1 MNTQDK
7 PEHPILLFPAQ
18 EDTLTLLRP
27 LLLQEVGQ
35 LQGVECHLEGV
46 LVQVTEGENSRHGA
60 NTLGLTRSLQAGGER
75 AAHVMTDLTHVLIQL
90 VGLTILLREEIS
102 GRMHTDQI
110 KYAISSKIQGVAL
123 MAMHAS
129 FST

>member
-7 PEHPILLFPAQ
+7 PVHPILLLPAQ
-18 EDTLTLLRP
+18 ADILALLRS
-27 LLLQEVGQ
+27 LLLREEGQ
-35 LQGVECHLEGV
+35 LRGVECHLEGV
-46 LVQVTEGENSRHGA
+46 LVQVAEEESLRHGA
-60 NTLGLTRSLQAGGER
+60 ETLGLTQNQQVEGER
-75 AAHVMTDLTHVLIQL
+75 VVHVMTDLTHVLTQL
-90 VGLTILLREEIS
+90 VGLTNLLREEIS

-123 MAMHAS
+123 MATHAN